1 MSDETGSRW
10 WACDLSMMRFGRRIR
25 ADSHYR
31 LNLLKRKERL
41 LTMRSVNMKRYFG
54 PLRHLW
60 FLPGMLLIA
69 LPLSGGTVRIYI
81 TNSAGDTVDVI
92 DPVTDKVVQRIEGTE
107 APHDV
112 NFSRDGN
119 RV

>member
-1 MSDETGSRW
+1 
-10 WACDLSMMRFGRRIR
+10 
-25 ADSHYR
+25 
-31 LNLLKRKERL
+31 
-41 LTMRSVNMKRYFG
+41 MRSVNMKRYFG

-60 FLPGMLLIA
+60 FLPGMLVMA

-112 NFSRDGN
+112 NFSRAGSRVYVSIEAESVLDVFDQKTGN
-119 RV
+119 IIKK